1 MESVLA
7 GCVTVGIQLI
17 LVLSINIVSG
27 YARQLVLGQ
36 AAFAALGAYTSALLS
51 LRLGWS
57 FWAACPSSLV
67 VAGGVGF
74 LLGLPCLRM
83 PKYYLSVMT
92 LVANALVQHL
102 LRNGRFAG
110 GYFGLGHIPAPQFFN
125 SVLESAAYLPLVLV
139 ALAGCVMVDRWFWHT
154 HFGQALR
161 LVSTEEAAIRSPEA
175 ARATVVA
182 FVISTMMAGLAGS
195 LFAHFEAFISPFDFG
210 LDTSLFLLAMAAC
223 GGLGSPVGAVAGG
236 LLLGGLV
243 ESVRSLVVYRLLLSG
258 VVLLLVGLWFP
269 RGLLTAG
276 GFFGFRVPL
285 VSPEQSPECSL
296 SADSVPPHA

>member
-1 MESVLA
+1 MEKVLA

-57 FWAACPSSLV
+57 FWIACPSSLL
-67 VAGGVGF
+67 VAGSVGF
-74 LLGLPCLRM
+74 LLGLPCLRL
-83 PKYYLSVMT
+83 PKYYLPVMT
-92 LVANALVQHL
+92 LVVNALVQHL

-110 GYFGLGHIPAPQFFN
+110 GYFGLGHIAAPQFFHM
-125 SVLESAAYLPLVLV
+125 VLESATYLPLVLV
-139 ALAGCVMVDRWFWHT
+139 ALGGCVMADRWFWHSR
-154 HFGQALR
+154 FGQALR
-161 LVSTEEAAIRSPEA
+161 LVPTGGAPTRSPEA
-175 ARATVVA
+175 TQAIVVA

-210 LDTSLFLLAMAAC
+210 LETSLFLLAMAVC
-223 GGLGSPVGAVAGG
+223 GGLGSPVGAVVGA

-243 ESVRSLVVYRLLLSG
+243 ESIRSLVVSRLLLSG
-258 VVLLLVGLWFP
+258 VIFLLVGLWFP
-269 RGLLTAG
+269 GGLLG
-276 GFFGFRVPL
+276 VGRLLGCMVHSR
-285 VSPEQSPECSL
+285 SPGRSPECSL
-296 SADSVPPHA
+296 SSDGVPRHS